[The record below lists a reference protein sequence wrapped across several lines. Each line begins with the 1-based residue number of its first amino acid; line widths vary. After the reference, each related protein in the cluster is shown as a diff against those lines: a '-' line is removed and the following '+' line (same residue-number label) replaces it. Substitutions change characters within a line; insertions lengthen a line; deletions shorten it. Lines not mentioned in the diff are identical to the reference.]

1 MLHVVPWAEGF
12 WFLAYYLAIVAA
24 LKIGATYLIHRNPS
38 SSIGN
43 GLGWFVP
50 GIA

>member
-1 MLHVVPWAEGF
+1 MWPEF
-12 WFLAYYLAIVAA
+12 WQFLAFYAITVAL
-24 LKIGATYLIHRNPS
+24 LKISSAYLIHRNPS
-38 SSIGN
+38 SAIGN